1 MPIRVH
7 GAFVSDDEVHRV
19 VAYLKTQGEPNYVD
33 GILEGGTLDGDGD
46 AAGGEAGA
54 ASGENDPMYDQA
66 VGVVLQHR
74 RASISLVQRH
84 LRIGYNRAARLL
96 EQMEKSGP
104 RIQHGDQRQP
114 GPARSRTSGM
124 TAMRRAFAAGVA
136 LFAIGLVGRR
146 SAAPVDTLREFVRD
160 VKTGHAQFTQTVTSP
175 DGVKKKTSSGSFDF
189 ARPNRFRFAYAKPF
203 EQTIVADGEKVWIYD
218 RDLNQASSRRIGQA
232 LGATPA
238 ALLAGGSL
246 DKDFDLANLP
256 AKDGLEWAE
265 AKPKAKDGAF
275 QSVRVGFKG
284 KDLAALEIVDSFGQ
298 KSLLRFEA
306 FAANAPVAAETFR
319 FTVAARCRPDRAV
332 GLPSIG

>member
-1 MPIRVH
+1 M
-7 GAFVSDDEVHRV
+7 
-19 VAYLKTQGEPNYVD
+19 
-33 GILEGGTLDGDGD
+33 TLPR
-46 AAGGEAGA
+46 ALAGGVA
-54 ASGENDPMYDQA
+54 AFGLA
-66 VGVVLQHR
+66 L
-74 RASISLVQRH
+74 SL
-84 LRIGYNRAARLL
+84 AA
-96 EQMEKSGP
+96 
-104 RIQHGDQRQP
+104 
-114 GPARSRTSGM
+114 A
-124 TAMRRAFAAGVA
+124 
-136 LFAIGLVGRR
+136 
-146 SAAPVDTLREFVRD
+146 AAPVDTLREFVRD

-175 DGVKKKTSSGSFDF
+175 DGAKKKASSGSFDF

-256 AKDGLEWAE
+256 ARDGLEWAE

-306 FAANAPVAAETFR
+306 FQPNATIAPETFR
-319 FTVAARCRPDRAV
+319 FTPPAGADV
-332 GLPSIG
+332 IEQ